1 LSRFSDLEP
10 THGGEVTVLVLAKA
24 PRAGF
29 SKTRLIPGFGPDG
42 AASLA
47 AAALADTL
55 DAVRRAEVSNRVLV
69 LDGSPDDLHCQ
80 GFRIVPQ
87 AGGSHA
93 ERIIAAFELVGSSPA
108 VVIGMDTPQLDPS
121 LLALDLA
128 APADAWLRPA
138 EDGGWW
144 VLGLRH
150 PRRDARRVLEGVP
163 MSTAHTGAAQRERLA
178 RAGLRVITLPM
189 LRDVDEPA
197 DAFAVASEAPAGR
210 FADCLRRLTPLD
222 DAVGRR

>member
-1 LSRFSDLEP
+1 M
-10 THGGEVTVLVLAKA
+10 LVLAKA

-128 APADAWLRPA
+128 APADAWLGPA